1 MTPVPMAQIA
11 FPQASGALLL
21 TGASGAIEAH
31 IEWPDAARRRD
42 LVAVICHPH
51 PLHGGSMGNKVVT
64 SCERALRDLGAI
76 TLRFN
81 FRGVGKTAGVFDEG
95 RGEGDDLAAIC
106 AWMRAA
112 HPDAALILAG
122 FSFGAYVSISRAAEI
137 APTLLISIA
146 PPVGRFDLR
155 SFAVPACP
163 WLVLQPD
170 ADEVVDAQAVYAW
183 VAQQPSPP
191 TLVRFPA
198 TSHFFHGKLLEL
210 RAAIAAGVA
219 EQLPQQ
225 A

>member
-1 MTPVPMAQIA
+1 MAPISC
-11 FPQASGALLL
+11 PQASGALVLQ
-21 TGASGAIEAH
+21 GAAGAVDAH
-31 IEWPDAARRRD
+31 IEWPHIERRRNAI
-42 LVAVICHPH
+42 AVICHPH

-64 SCERALRDLGAI
+64 SCERALCGLGAV

-81 FRGVGKTAGVFDEG
+81 FRGVGASAGAFDEG
-95 RGEGDDLAAIC
+95 RGEGDDLVAIC

-137 APTLLISIA
+137 APALLISIA
-146 PPVGRFDLR
+146 PPVGRFDVHT
-155 SFAVPACP
+155 STPPICP

-170 ADEVVDAQAVYAW
+170 ADEVVDASAVYAW
-183 VAQQPSPP
+183 VAQQPLRPV
-191 TLVRFPA
+191 LVRFA
-198 TSHFFHGKLLEL
+198 GTSHFFHGKLLEL

-219 EQLPQQ
+219 EHLPTL